1 MFFCL
6 LTELFIKYFPLAR
19 RGRST
24 FFFAKKKKVPK
35 KKLASLQLDRLAAR
49 QLCRSNFFCSR
60 KYRCPVVPILPT
72 PKSKRL
78 EIVVSRKNGFDLT
91 SGFFWEPHHANQIT
105 FHLKM
110 KGFRFVGSAVCVE
123 ARGCLHRSA
132 DIPTLIFSPQEALR
146 R

>member
-1 MFFCL
+1 MHRQNFYKMFSFDKGER
-6 LTELFIKYFPLAR
+6 T
-19 RGRST
+19 T

-35 KKLASLQLDRLAAR
+35 KKLATLQVDRLAAR
-49 QLCRSNFFCSR
+49 QLCRSKFFCSR
-60 KYRCPVVPILPT
+60 ECGSPVVPILPT

-91 SGFFWEPHHANQIT
+91 SGFLWESHHANQIA

-110 KGFRFVGSAVCVE
+110 KGFRFVESVVCVG
-123 ARGCLHRSA
+123 ARGCIHRSA
-132 DIPTLIFSPQEALR
+132 DIPSLIFSPQEALR